1 MHLIAG
7 KHFSLAAAILIFP
20 PQMEGSSFQF
30 KYGGEGR
37 KGKVFS
43 EYENKSFTSVFS
55 WGEKWGDKGYI
66 YMAKDRK
73 NHCGIA
79 TAASYPLV

>member
-1 MHLIAG
+1 MYICL
-7 KHFSLAAAILIFP
+7 KFP
-20 PQMEGSSFQF
+20 VNMEGSSQF
-30 KYGGEGR
+30 KHFM
-37 KGKVFS
+37 KGS
-43 EYENKSFTSVFS
+43 LLEYENKPFISDYS